1 MGRDPQSVNLNGR
14 QPFADQPLG
23 QLSKPDRRLQILSI
37 LRIRPPSLPGPA
49 ALLIAMVIA
58 LIAPGLLAS
67 SIPEGVWLIEKKA
80 AVQIFGCNGL
90 LCGRILWLQSP
101 RDLEGELSRD
111 KKNRNPALRQRRL
124 CGLTM
129 LWDLRASGPDRWEG
143 GRFYNPE
150 DGKTYNVSAHLKSAD
165 MLVARI
171 YLGMPAFGKTK
182 VLHRVTHG
190 ISDGWC

>member
-1 MGRDPQSVNLNGR
+1 MQ
-14 QPFADQPLG
+14 
-23 QLSKPDRRLQILSI
+23 
-37 LRIRPPSLPGPA
+37 RPPYLPGCA
-49 ALLIAMVIA
+49 ALLVATVIA
-58 LIAPGLLAS
+58 LVAPGVLAS
-67 SIPEGVWLIEKKA
+67 TDIPQGVWLIDKKA

-101 RDLEGELSRD
+101 RGPAGQLSQD
-111 KKNRNPALRQRRL
+111 KKNRNPALRQRPL

-129 LWDLRASGPDRWEG
+129 LWGLRASGPDRWEG

-150 DGKTYNVSAHLKSAD
+150 DGKTYDVSAHLKSAD

-171 YLGMPAFGKTK
+171 YLGMPALGKTK

-190 ISDGWC
+190 TSEGWC